1 MTCLSVLDH
10 SAAAHRPRLPS
21 SPHASPTPGS
31 GPPCLLYI
39 HGGGFIGSSFAND
52 ARLVVEWAKAT
63 GMMVRQ
69 PPAAAS
75 PGAVAV
81 ARLGTART
89 LTHVCLC
96 AWFLC
101 AREQVVFIHYSL
113 APEHRFPVA
122 LNECMRV
129 YGWLRCRCSKVRRP
143 PTQPV
148 THLHTRR
155 NGGSCDPIASVYLA
169 HLHLLWQVV
178 VFGESAGGNLAVAS
192 CIKGHRHGVPPRT
205 YSSAVRVDGT
215 PMAMPTPPTVPPP
228 PDAPT
233 IPCVPA
239 ATSRRPGA
247 RLPSVEPE
255 LNAEPQPLLP
265 LVGPPCAY
273 RYVCSAA

>member
-1 MTCLSVLDH
+1 MSGSCGVRACGAAVLPVRCAVVTCLSVLDH

-81 ARLGTART
+81 ARLVTART

-129 YGWLRCRCSKVRRP
+129 YGWLRRRCSKVRRP

-148 THLHTRR
+148 TRLHTRR
-155 NGGSCDPIASVYLA
+155 NGGSCDLIALVYLI
-169 HLHLLWQVV
+169 LHIFTSCGRWWCSGRARV
-178 VFGESAGGNLAVAS
+178 ETWPWPAAS
-192 CIKGHRHGVPPRT
+192 RAIGMGYLHVRT
-205 YSSAVRVDGT
+205 AARCGSTALPWPCLRRLRY
-215 PMAMPTPPTVPPP
+215 PPP
-228 PDAPT
+228 
-233 IPCVPA
+233 
-239 ATSRRPGA
+239 
-247 RLPSVEPE
+247 
-255 LNAEPQPLLP
+255 
-265 LVGPPCAY
+265 
-273 RYVCSAA
+273 